1 MDSEDEFDIQLKRQR
16 LITMDKENLN
26 PNACVFQKSP
36 LVEKLDEV
44 LFNDSN
50 FETIVSKKHFKSLV
64 KETSDLLK
72 IPIQPPGKRKTQVS
86 PYQSFRVQREGMTM
100 FEMMKA
106 TETPEKVVSFLQEKG
121 CLPTRK
127 VCPDCNHE
135 MVLTERNDTMQK
147 KIFRCK
153 RRHGST
159 RCQRTISIT
168 AGTFFYGIHL
178 SLFTVLWLL
187 WGFAEGMPNFWFVCH
202 LSLSSRTVTDWLN
215 FCREVCMVCVEQKS
229 RQIGG
234 FGKIVEIDESKF
246 VISQRQ
252 SKSVRRMGFG
262 RYLQRDRGMFYANSP
277 KQNKDNFAEIHQN
290 VCERRISNHYRLL
303 GSIQ

>member
-1 MDSEDEFDIQLKRQR
+1 M
-16 LITMDKENLN
+16 
-26 PNACVFQKSP
+26 
-36 LVEKLDEV
+36 EKLDEV

-50 FETIVSKKHFKSLV
+50 FETIVSKKHFESLV
-64 KETSDLLK
+64 KDTSDLLK
-72 IPIQPPGKRKTQVS
+72 IPNQPPGKRKTQVS

-159 RCQRTISIT
+159 RC
-168 AGTFFYGIHL
+168 
-178 SLFTVLWLL
+178 
-187 WGFAEGMPNFWFVCH
+187 
-202 LSLSSRTVTDWLN
+202 
-215 FCREVCMVCVEQKS
+215 
-229 RQIGG
+229 
-234 FGKIVEIDESKF
+234 
-246 VISQRQ
+246 
-252 SKSVRRMGFG
+252 
-262 RYLQRDRGMFYANSP
+262 
-277 KQNKDNFAEIHQN
+277 
-290 VCERRISNHYRLL
+290 
-303 GSIQ
+303 